1 MIEISMPRGA
11 FSGGIL
17 TVPRQTVYNIIC
29 RIKTSG
35 QIEQRSRAQADRQT
49 VFNFRHSILI
59 KRITTSKRDFMRSHR
74 AWRVVVVLLEVSG
87 DN

>member
-1 MIEISMPRGA
+1 MPRGA

-35 QIEQRSRAQADRQT
+35 QIEQRSRAQAVRETTLLQVAKATKCFRGFWAFFILFATAYRGTQT
-49 VFNFRHSILI
+49 RFKTLSY
-59 KRITTSKRDFMRSHR
+59 
-74 AWRVVVVLLEVSG
+74 
-87 DN
+87 